1 MAVSELP
8 GNPNAVWTVKKRAD
22 GNFKNNFLKK
32 ILILYAKTILS
43 LRGLKMKNSTWNV
56 ICTIGQTLRIFPKIH
71 FFHVLVLLIY
81 LCNYLCN
88 MYFLFVFDLFFMKKG
103 WHVDFDQHQS
113 LLAFQI
119 LDEID
124 PPYVMK
130 KNPWNRRELSFNFLK
145 SY

>member
-1 MAVSELP
+1 MECYLHY
-8 GNPNAVWTVKKRAD
+8 RANIAD
-22 GNFKNNFLKK
+22 
-32 ILILYAKTILS
+32 I
-43 LRGLKMKNSTWNV
+43 
-56 ICTIGQTLRIFPKIH
+56 PKITL
-71 FFHVLVLLIY
+71 FSCFSPPNLLMS
-81 LCNYLCN
+81 NFLCN

-119 LDEID
+119 LDEND

>member
-1 MAVSELP
+1 MECYLHYRANIADIPKNTLFSCFSPPNLVMKLP
-8 GNPNAVWTVKKRAD
+8 MQYV
-22 GNFKNNFLKK
+22 
-32 ILILYAKTILS
+32 
-43 LRGLKMKNSTWNV
+43 
-56 ICTIGQTLRIFPKIH
+56 
-71 FFHVLVLLIY
+71 FF
-81 LCNYLCN
+81 
-88 MYFLFVFDLFFMKKG
+88 FVFDLFFMKKG

-130 KNPWNRRELSFNFLK
+130 KNPWNRRELSFNILK

>member
-1 MAVSELP
+1 MECYLHYRANIADIPKNTLFSCFSP
-8 GNPNAVWTVKKRAD
+8 PN
-22 GNFKNNFLKK
+22 
-32 ILILYAKTILS
+32 
-43 LRGLKMKNSTWNV
+43 
-56 ICTIGQTLRIFPKIH
+56 
-71 FFHVLVLLIY
+71 LLT
-81 LCNYLCN
+81 CNCLCN

-130 KNPWNRRELSFNFLK
+130 NNPWNRRELSFNFLK